1 MKVHR
6 VHKCFLEFE
15 QHIEFAHSLCA
26 VEQKHLHNFKNVEA
40 MNCGWLEILKRDA
53 SSLSHLVIQP
63 GENSS
68 WTHGQS
74 WKYVALPFCRKQAF
88 VWLFLSKATSFVLTN
103 AWGIFCG
110 YIIWLDVCGLQFPME
125 KVTRRCETTDR
136 PSSFRT
142 WMTISKRSTKYVGK
156 NKSRSDDLQL
166 QGFSFQGAHQVSHR
180 LWHLKCNSGYRY
192 QVHRTCR
199 LFCRYANLEWIS
211 TKYLG

>member
-1 MKVHR
+1 
-6 VHKCFLEFE
+6 
-15 QHIEFAHSLCA
+15 
-26 VEQKHLHNFKNVEA
+26 
-40 MNCGWLEILKRDA
+40 MNCGWLEILKRDT

-166 QGFSFQGAHQVSHR
+166 LGFSFQGAHQVSHR

-192 QVHRTCR
+192 QVHRTCLDFSADMQTWNELVHKIFR
-199 LFCRYANLEWIS
+199 LIPL
-211 TKYLG
+211 YLFPWECTLIQL